1 MSFCCGEGLQ
11 IGNDMVLETI
21 LVEQRGRVGLITLNR
36 PDQMNAFNASM
47 NLELREQIDEFNEND
62 TVGAILITGSGRAFS
77 AGADIEGF
85 EATVRGEKRT
95 SIDPVSRFPKWPLF
109 IKESKPVI
117 CAINGYAIGMGITLP
132 LGCDIIVMAQSAKIS
147 FRFAYIGLTPEY
159 GSSHLLTQTVG
170 IGKAMEFMLTGRFID
185 AGEALQTNLV
195 NHVYADDELIEKAID
210 LCDSIAFNPSWQLSQ
225 IKRMM
230 RDHQLLDDIDTVME
244 TERDLFS
251 RSQQTDSH
259 REFLLSFREKRK
271 PNYHKNIS

>member
-1 MSFCCGEGLQ
+1 
-11 IGNDMVLETI
+11 MVLETI
-21 LVEQRGRVGLITLNR
+21 LVEQIGRVGLITLNR

-210 LCDSIAFNPSWQLSQ
+210 LCDSIAFNPSWQLAQ

-230 RDHQLLDDIDTVME
+230 RDHQFLDDIDKVME
-244 TERDLFS
+244 TEGDLFS